1 MTKELDREL
10 EVRAQAH
17 SIFTRL
23 REVNKIN
30 RGESAINAL
39 GRIEIVGYN
48 SLNFFQTKLTKR

>member
-1 MTKELDREL
+1 MTKELDWEL
-10 EVRAQAH
+10 EVRALAH

-30 RGESAINAL
+30 RGESAINAR

-48 SLNFFQTKLTKR
+48 SLNFV

>member
-1 MTKELDREL
+1 MTKELDWEL

-17 SIFTRL
+17 STFTRL

-30 RGESAINAL
+30 RGESAINAR

-48 SLNFFQTKLTKR
+48 SLNFV